1 MVGRPRNV
9 TERALHAGHVWPEE
23 SESERVDKHHPQE
36 VRVMTN
42 LGNDGSF
49 VLTLGHVHRDFASLK
64 CNGGTAVLRHIKC
77 MLVYSN
83 AAARQHQ

>member
-1 MVGRPRNV
+1 
-9 TERALHAGHVWPEE
+9 
-23 SESERVDKHHPQE
+23 
-36 VRVMTN
+36 MTN